1 MLIRAIALLAL
12 AWSLSSAQ
20 TDVPAGHV
28 LALIPATAP
37 TAKAGS
43 TVDAKLSFDL
53 RPGYHVNSSTPSENY
68 LIPLKLTWNP
78 GSLNPGDITYPKPQM
93 EKYSFSKVP
102 LSVYTGEF
110 AVITK
115 FQIPAT
121 APMGPATLTGKIRYQ
136 ACNDRMC
143 LPPKNLDVKMQ
154 VMVVK

>member
-1 MLIRAIALLAL
+1 MLLRLLVL
-12 AWSLSSAQ
+12 ASSLSFAQ
-20 TDVPAGHV
+20 TDVPQGHV

-43 TVDAKLSFDL
+43 TVDAKMSFDL
-53 RPGYHVNSSTPSENY
+53 RPGYHVNSSTPSESY
-68 LIPLKLTWNP
+68 LIPLKLTWETGALKP
-78 GSLNPGDITYPKPQM
+78 VDVLYPKPQM

-110 AVITK
+110 AVVTK
-115 FQIPAT
+115 LQVPANT
-121 APMGPATLTGKIRYQ
+121 PVGPATLTGKIRYQ

-154 VMVVK
+154 VVVVK